1 MNVGEKVVFEHANW
15 SWCDGQ
21 VVRVRIENIVYT
33 CNVGMSLN
41 MNDVH
46 ETLLHFGPQYNRKKF
61 AAVIIRFR
69 ESSQETRTVN
79 PPKIALLI
87 FGGGKMVCTGAKV
100 ISQALYNIQ
109 AVISCLNDHGYN
121 LKFQGLTTENVV
133 ASVRTPWNFD
143 LAALYQAHTEFCE
156 YDPELFPGLTF
167 HHPAYKPVTVLLF
180 DTGKCVVT
188 GARIIENI
196 EKALEITMPI
206 VKPFIVKG
214 RGKAAITLAEER
226 AALAAAAAA
235 AAVGTETCA
244 SSSSAVRDSAHVTNP
259 AESEKGILDLDFSDV
274 GEDIS
279 QLMSIV
285 ESDDLPP
292 LKRQRGQT
300 KRRPHYP
307 RKKRRM
313 T

>member
-1 MNVGEKVVFEHANW
+1 
-15 SWCDGQ
+15 
-21 VVRVRIENIVYT
+21 
-33 CNVGMSLN
+33 
-41 MNDVH
+41 
-46 ETLLHFGPQYNRKKF
+46 
-61 AAVIIRFR
+61 
-69 ESSQETRTVN
+69 
-79 PPKIALLI
+79 
-87 FGGGKMVCTGAKV
+87 MVCTGAKV

-109 AVISCLNDHGYN
+109 AVISCLNARGYN

-167 HHPAYKPVTVLLF
+167 HPPAYKPVTVLLF

-214 RGKAAITLAEER
+214 RGKAAITLEEER

-235 AAVGTETCA
+235 AAATSSSTETCA
-244 SSSSAVRDSAHVTNP
+244 SSSSAVRDTAPVTNP

-292 LKRQRGQT
+292 LKRQRGQA

-307 RKKRRM
+307 RKKKKM
-313 T
+313 N